1 MVKDARGQTLRLLLD
16 TNIVIA
22 HEDDSLEDPH
32 INADS
37 AATLIRTA
45 RDLGF
50 ELLVSSGT
58 RRDVLQAPPEL
69 AAVRRRALAKYCTQ
83 LDAVPEKPDVR
94 AQFPADLT
102 ANNRADLEVLSTF
115 AAKVAT
121 ALVTEDAQM
130 RVRADRA
137 GLRNVSSLDEAIEWV
152 TALRQ
157 PTLDNAVAAQM
168 PQAYQVNRHAPLF
181 DSLQDDYDEFAAWWD
196 KVVDERRHVIVLG
209 EPENPT
215 GIAVLKEE
223 SGEFGFGDL
232 NPE

>member
-1 MVKDARGQTLRLLLD
+1 MVKDARGHTLRLLLD

-22 HEDDSLEDPH
+22 HEDDSVEEPH
-32 INADS
+32 INADA

-58 RRDVLQAPPEL
+58 RRDVLQAPPAF
-69 AAVRRRALAKYCTQ
+69 AAVRRRALDKYYTQ
-83 LDAVPEKPDVR
+83 LDAAPEDPEVR
-94 AQFPADLT
+94 AQFPVVLR

-121 ALVTEDAQM
+121 ALVTEDVQM

-137 GLRNVSSLDEAIEWV
+137 GLRNVFSLDEAIEWV

-157 PTLDNAVAAQM
+157 PTLDNAVAAHM
-168 PQAYQVNRHAPLF
+168 PHAYQVNRHAPLF
-181 DSLQDDYDEFAAWWD
+181 ESLRGDYDNFADW
-196 KVVDERRHVIVLG
+196 
-209 EPENPT
+209 
-215 GIAVLKEE
+215 
-223 SGEFGFGDL
+223 
-232 NPE
+232 